1 MAKRPKSIQV
11 DIIEYKQAG
20 MSAILYLDKKTLV
33 FYSTFMDETFRGKN
47 ADDVKTEVFQAMKN
61 AASLEW
67 NPVIEVEKLA
77 PFGARYDSW
86 QAHPWV
92 GFSLDRFYIAK
103 RYNGTYAKVEWILS
117 EHVLEAHGD
126 LDGMGMLSRAT
137 SFYWPMKEEFY
148 PPTRLYRPGDDR
160 PKYYLPYT
168 LQLWEGLQCLQQA
181 ISALGTRLDTML
193 GSPEGLAMLANV
205 GQRLMALALPDHA
218 MGEENL

>member
-1 MAKRPKSIQV
+1 MAKRPKSIAV
-11 DIIEYKQAG
+11 DTIAHKQAG
-20 MSAILYLDKKTLV
+20 ISVTLYLDKATLV
-33 FYSTFMDETFRGKN
+33 FHATFMDQTFRGTS
-47 ADDVKTEVFQAMKN
+47 ADDVKNEVFQAMKN

-67 NPVIEVEKLA
+67 IPVIEVEKLA

-92 GFSLDRFYIAK
+92 GFSLDRFYVAK
-103 RYNGTYAKVEWILS
+103 RYNETYAKVEWVLS
-117 EHVLEAHGD
+117 EHVLETHGD
-126 LDGMGMLSRAT
+126 LDGTGMLSRAT
-137 SFYWPMKEEFY
+137 TFYWPMKEEFC